1 MQPSPKPRSDFI
13 RPDLVRLPD
22 HTVWRKLFRGLFH
35 TIARL
40 LVWLFTR
47 PEVRGVEN
55 VPRQG
60 PLLLVINHLG
70 DADVIFGLTISPRP
84 VDMLA
89 KIDLY
94 TIPVLGKLLD
104 AYGMIWI
111 HRGQADRRALRAAL
125 DGLRQGRMIGVAPEG
140 RESLTGALEEGTGGA
155 AYLALKSGAPILP
168 VTFTGTE
175 NRQIFA
181 AIKRL
186 RRTPVTCTIGE
197 PFYLQATGNL
207 RSDIERGTQTI
218 MLALARQLPPEYRGV
233 YAQILTEP
241 QQQSET

>member
-1 MQPSPKPRSDFI
+1 M
-13 RPDLVRLPD
+13 
-22 HTVWRKLFRGLFH
+22 FRGLLH

-47 PEVRGVEN
+47 PSVSGLEN

-60 PLLLVINHLG
+60 PVLLVANHLG

-84 VDMLA
+84 VDILA

-104 AYGMIWI
+104 AYGMIWV

-125 DGLRQGRMIGVAPEG
+125 EGLKQGRIIAIAPEG

-175 NRQIFA
+175 NSQVFT
-181 AIKRL
+181 AIKKL
-186 RRTPVTCTIGE
+186 RRTPVTCTVGK
-197 PFYLQATGNL
+197 PFYLEATGDL
-207 RSDIERGTQTI
+207 RSDIDRGTQTI

-233 YAQILTEP
+233 YGQHLARA
-241 QQQSET
+241 QQQSEN